1 MGRAPD
7 HDRGSKKLCRSTFEI
22 IGFFLEVVAVQRAK
36 PQGGSMSTPHSNANP
51 LTLLLDRCRTLAGR
65 VKNGDLPFVEAV
77 DFAYSAAD
85 FAGLVDR
92 YGDDQVQSVLADA
105 FMGCRK

>member
-1 MGRAPD
+1 
-7 HDRGSKKLCRSTFEI
+7 
-22 IGFFLEVVAVQRAK
+22 LEVGAAHRAK
-36 PQGGSMSTPHSNANP
+36 PQGSPMSTPHSNADP

-77 DFAYSAAD
+77 DFAHSAAD

-92 YGDDQVQSVLADA
+92 YGDDQVQAVLADA

>member
-1 MGRAPD
+1 
-7 HDRGSKKLCRSTFEI
+7 
-22 IGFFLEVVAVQRAK
+22 
-36 PQGGSMSTPHSNANP
+36 MSTPHSNANP
-51 LTLLLDRCRTLAGR
+51 LTLLLDRCRTLVGR
-65 VKNGDLPFVEAV
+65 VNNGDLPFVEAV

-92 YGDDQVQSVLADA
+92 YGDDQVQAVLADA